1 MRIALITGASS
12 GMGEVFARYIDRDE
26 KDIDEIWLIARRKE
40 KLEEIAASL
49 EHPARAVPLDLC
61 AEGSMDALG
70 AMLDEEN
77 ARVGILV
84 NCAGFAKIGDYGNVS
99 LLDSGRII
107 DLNCK
112 AAVSVTLVCIPH
124 MKAGDRIMELCST
137 ASFLPLSRL
146 NIYASSKA
154 FMLSYSR
161 ALRMELLHEGIVVT
175 AVCPW
180 WVGDTEFIKVA
191 RDNDANTA
199 VRQDIKHF
207 LAPQKK
213 EDVVRRAL
221 RASRR
226 GKAVSTPGVISTIV
240 RIFYRLV
247 PTTTELYLWE
257 LLRRA

>member
-12 GMGEVFARYIDRDE
+12 GMGEVFAEHIDRDE

-40 KLEEIAASL
+40 RLEEVAEKLS
-49 EHPARAVPLDLC
+49 HPARVVPMDLC
-61 AEGSMDALG
+61 
-70 AMLDEEN
+70 DEESLN
-77 ARVGILV
+77 DLEKMLSEEDVRVGILV
-84 NCAGFAKIGDYGNVS
+84 NCAGFAKIGNYERVS
-99 LLDSGRII
+99 RFDSERII

-112 AAVSVTLVCIPH
+112 VAVSITLIAIPH
-124 MKAGDRIMELCST
+124 MRAGDRILELCST
-137 ASFLPLSRL
+137 ASFLPLTRL
-146 NIYASSKA
+146 NIYASSKS
-154 FMLSYSR
+154 FLLSYSR
-161 ALRMELLHEGIVVT
+161 SLRLELLPKGIVVT

-191 RDNDANTA
+191 GDNKANA
-199 VRQDIKHF
+199 DVKKDIRHF
-207 LAPQKK
+207 PLPQKK

-221 RASRR
+221 RSSRR
-226 GKAVSTPGVISTIV
+226 GHAVSTPGVICTIV